1 MGTVFQNTAITKFNE
16 LYFFENA
23 TTPGR
28 SFYQVPSL
36 REISLP
42 KKMTATIGGTA
53 PFNGCSNLKVY
64 CAEGLLSVVYASFN
78 NCTGTTIVLPSTLT
92 SIAGTALYSG
102 SYVIICKAVTPP
114 TLGNSNT
121 NKMTAVY
128 VPDESV
134 AAYKAATNWSAIA
147 SKIYPLSDYDGSIV
161 SPVW

>member
-1 MGTVFQNTAITKFNE
+1 MGTYFQNTAITKFNE
-16 LYFFENA
+16 LYFFEKA

-42 KKMTATIGGTA
+42 KKMTATVGGTA

-64 CAEGLLSVVYASFN
+64 CAEGLLSMAYASFN
-78 NCTGTTIVLPSTLT
+78 NCTNTTIVLPSTLK
-92 SIAGTALYSG
+92 SIAGGALYSG
-102 SYVIICKAVTPP
+102 SYIIICKAETPP
-114 TLGNSNT
+114 TIGDTVRITS
-121 NKMTAVY
+121 VY